1 MTASHHSSGYLKI
14 VRANLLLGLVRVHST
29 QAAPFMEPTGILT
42 IWVPASADAK
52 SGDLNRLH
60 FVQQQVNSSTRAHVS
75 VRHAESAPIC
85 ALILLPITPNGAA
98 AAQKMPTTSALVPR
112 ANTPCQ
118 TL

>member
-1 MTASHHSSGYLKI
+1 ME
-14 VRANLLLGLVRVHST
+14 ST
-29 QAAPFMEPTGILT
+29 GPLT
-42 IWVPASADAK
+42 TFIPASAHAESMDPNLLRSVK
-52 SGDLNRLH
+52 QE
-60 FVQQQVNSSTRAHVS
+60 VKVWTNSSTRAHVS

-85 ALILLPITPNGAA
+85 ALILWTITRNGAA

>member
-75 VRHAESAPIC
+75 VKHAESA
-85 ALILLPITPNGAA
+85 LLRARTITRNGAA
-98 AAQKMPTTSALVPR
+98 AARKMPTTSAFIPW